1 MGKYAKTWFKDWS
14 LAGTQQ
20 GGSPPPNHPRRC
32 QAANKYGHQCGR
44 WALRNSDY
52 CKKHGGAQ
60 ARVKTKL
67 SRYYTKY
74 AGRTLSTLLKELENL
89 PDEERL
95 KLSEEIDV
103 ARISM
108 AKTLSLFNVLLE
120 DDFRDK
126 DGNKV
131 NLDSE
136 KRANLFASFAKLT
149 QDGLSHVAS
158 LVTSM
163 AKVDALRADKTSIQ
177 NIKWIIDRV
186 IRIVDEE
193 VRPVNRPAADAAIK
207 KISEIK
213 LLEGECNNPRVVL
226 SIV

>member
-1 MGKYAKTWFKDWS
+1 
-14 LAGTQQ
+14 
-20 GGSPPPNHPRRC
+20 
-32 QAANKYGHQCGR
+32 
-44 WALRNSDY
+44 
-52 CKKHGGAQ
+52 
-60 ARVKTKL
+60 L

-74 AGRTLSTLLKELENL
+74 AGRTLSTLLRELENL